1 MAEERVQRRLAAI
14 FAADVA
20 GYSRLTEADEEG
32 TVAALKSFRH
42 GLIDPK
48 VAAHS
53 GRIVKTTGDGLLV
66 EFPSVVDAVRCAM
79 ETQRDMAARNSG
91 VPPGER
97 IQYRVG
103 INLGDVLVDEDD
115 ILGDGVNVAARLD
128 GLAKPGGL
136 CVSDLVHQMV
146 LDRVNEPF
154 RDLGLQRVKNIAR
167 PIRVWQWTPDAAG
180 DGPQPVAAALN
191 QKIRFCTAPD
201 GVQIAYATVGEGP
214 PLLKAPNWLNH
225 LEYEWRS
232 PSWGPTFAALARRHR
247 LVRFDQRG
255 NGLSDWEVEEIS
267 EDAMIADMAA
277 VADAAELDKFAL
289 FGISQ
294 GCAFSVRYAV
304 ETPSRVRC
312 LVLLGGY
319 LRGRLM
325 RGAADQAQLYEAAKT
340 MIRQGWG
347 SPNPAY
353 RHFFTSLM
361 RPDAT
366 PEQAGNF
373 DELQRISVAPGN
385 AVRIYE
391 MNAHVDV
398 SDLARRVQVPTLVL
412 HCVGDR
418 MCVLDEGRRMAALIP
433 GARFVALEGNNHVPI
448 EGTPGFDAFVEEVDA
463 FLAEHGG

>member
-1 MAEERVQRRLAAI
+1 MVKERVERRLAAI

-20 GYSRLTEADEEG
+20 GFSRLTEADEEG
-32 TVAALKSFRH
+32 TVAALKAFRH
-42 GLIDPK
+42 GLIEPK
-48 VAAHS
+48 VAEHS
-53 GRIVKTTGDGLLV
+53 GRIVKTAGDGLLV
-66 EFPSVVDAVRCAM
+66 EFPSVVDAVRCAI
-79 ETQRDMAARNSG
+79 ETQRGMAARNSG
-91 VPPGER
+91 RPPKER

-103 INLGDVLVDEDD
+103 INLGDVLVDDGD
-115 ILGDGVNVAARLD
+115 ILGDGVNVAARLE

-136 CVSDLVHQMV
+136 CVSDVVRQTV

-167 PIRVWQWTPDAAG
+167 PIRVWQWTPDASP
-180 DGPQPVAAALN
+180 DEPEPVAAALN
-191 QKIRFCTAPD
+191 QTIRFCTAPD

-225 LEYEWRS
+225 LEYEWRN
-232 PSWGPTFAALARRHR
+232 PAWGPAFAALARHHR

-255 NGLSDWEVEEIS
+255 NGLSDWEVAEIS

-277 VADAAELDKFAL
+277 VADAAGLDSFAL
-289 FGISQ
+289 LGISQ

-304 ETPSRVRC
+304 ENPQRVRC

-319 LRGRLM
+319 VRGRLR
-325 RGAADQAQLYEAAKT
+325 RGSAEQAQLYEAAKT

-347 SPNPAY
+347 SPNPTY
-353 RHFFTSLM
+353 RHFFTSTLM
-361 RPDAT
+361 PDAT
-366 PEQAGNF
+366 PEQAANF
-373 DELQRISVAPGN
+373 DELQRISVAPAN
-385 AVRIYE
+385 AERIFE

-398 SDLARRVQVPTLVL
+398 SDLARRVKVPTLVL

-418 MCVLDEGRRMAALIP
+418 MCSLDDGRRMAALIP
-433 GARFVALEGNNHVPI
+433 GARFVALEGNNHVPM
-448 EGTPGFDAFVEEVDA
+448 EGTPAFDAFIEEADA